1 MIVAGDQQL
10 LKQINRMALVR
21 HLCGAPGLS
30 RAALAEAVG
39 LTKSTVSL
47 LVRELMDEGWLC
59 ESELVA
65 TGALG
70 RRATPLR
77 LDTGRLALLGA
88 DVGVVAARLV
98 ATDLL
103 GNVLAERALPYPDVA
118 DPHACVGLIADE
130 LAAMAGMAG
139 MAGKV
144 GAAGT
149 ASTGGGLDGRVII
162 GLGIGVP
169 GVVDDATGVLR
180 HAPHLGWRD
189 VDVAGQ
195 LRARFA
201 TLAGG
206 ALAGLPMFIQN
217 EANVAALAEL
227 EFAGDGGAD
236 PLIYLSIGHGVGAG
250 IVVNGRLLTG
260 LSGFAGEVGHTILQQ
275 GGPRC
280 SCGRRGCADALI
292 GLRAVMDQ
300 VYGKHEDENE
310 GTGQDDGGADGGGN
324 GSSNGNGN
332 GNGKDNGADDG
343 ALLAPLARLERL
355 FARTDA
361 GDAAVCEAVE
371 AAGRHL
377 GVLLN
382 NLWVAFDPMC
392 IVVGGAALRLGE
404 RFLAPGR
411 AVLRDYAEATR
422 LPAPTIRTPH
432 FGANA
437 IAIGGAAMAR
447 HYLMRPFADQGAVRQ
462 GRGSAAALPAA
473 LAAAFW

>member
-47 LVRELMDEGWLC
+47 LVRELLDEGWLS

-88 DVGVVAARLV
+88 DLGIGGARVV

-103 GNVLAERALPYPDVA
+103 GTVLAERALPYADLA
-118 DPHACVGLIADE
+118 DPGACVGLIADALVA
-130 LAAMAGMAG
+130 LAAPDGPLAGRAM
-139 MAGKV
+139 
-144 GAAGT
+144 
-149 ASTGGGLDGRVII
+149 L

-180 HAPHLGWRD
+180 YAPHLGWRD
-189 VDVAGQ
+189 VDVLGR

-201 TLAGG
+201 AT
-206 ALAGLPMFIQN
+206 ALAGLPLFIQN

-227 EFAGDGGAD
+227 EFAGQVGAD
-236 PLIYLSIGHGVGAG
+236 PLIYLSIGYGVGAG

-260 LSGFAGEVGHTILQQ
+260 LYGFAGEVGHTILQQ
-275 GGPRC
+275 GGPPC

-292 GLRAVMDQ
+292 GMRAVTDQ
-300 VYGKHEDENE
+300 VYGKP
-310 GTGQDDGGADGGGN
+310 GKAGGSGDSG
-324 GSSNGNGN
+324 
-332 GNGKDNGADDG
+332 
-343 ALLAPLARLERL
+343 PERLERL
-355 FARTDA
+355 FAQAEAGEADA
-361 GDAAVCEAVE
+361 RRAVE
-371 AAGRHL
+371 AAGRHM

-411 AVLRDYAEATR
+411 EVLRDYAEATQ

-447 HYLMRPFADQGAVRQ
+447 HHLMRPFGGQGAGAMR
-462 GRGSAAALPAA
+462 ANPAR
-473 LAAAFW
+473 L

>member
-21 HLCGAPGLS
+21 QLCGAPGLS

-47 LVRELMDEGWLC
+47 LVRELLDEGWLS

-77 LDTGRLALLGA
+77 LDSGRLALLGA
-88 DVGVVAARLV
+88 DLGIGGARVV

-103 GNVLAERALPYPDVA
+103 GTVLAERALPYPDPA
-118 DPHACVGLIADE
+118 DPAACVGLIADA
-130 LAAMAGMAG
+130 LVAMAAPGGALAG
-139 MAGKV
+139 RAP
-144 GAAGT
+144 
-149 ASTGGGLDGRVII
+149 L

-180 HAPHLGWRD
+180 YAPHLGWRD
-189 VDVAGQ
+189 VDVLGR
-195 LRARFA
+195 LRAHC
-201 TLAGG
+201 AGT
-206 ALAGLPMFIQN
+206 ALAGLPLFIQN

-227 EFAGDGGAD
+227 EFAGQVGAD
-236 PLIYLSIGHGVGAG
+236 PLIYLSIGYGVGAG

-260 LSGFAGEVGHTILQQ
+260 LYGFAGEVGHTILQQ

-292 GLRAVMDQ
+292 GLQALMDA
-300 VYGKHEDENE
+300 VYGQPCPPEPE
-310 GTGQDDGGADGGGN
+310 
-324 GSSNGNGN
+324 
-332 GNGKDNGADDG
+332 
-343 ALLAPLARLERL
+343 RLERL
-355 FARTDA
+355 FAQA
-361 GDAAVCEAVE
+361 GAGEPAACQAVE
-371 AAGRHL
+371 AAGRHM

-411 AVLRDYAEATR
+411 AVLRAYAEATQ
-422 LPAPTIRTPH
+422 LPAPVIRTPH

-447 HYLMRPFADQGAVRQ
+447 HHLMRPFGGQGA
-462 GRGSAAALPAA
+462 GWLPRA
-473 LAAAFW
+473 

>member
-1 MIVAGDQQL
+1 MIIAGDQQL

-21 HLCGAPGLS
+21 QLCGAPGLS

-47 LVRELMDEGWLC
+47 LVRELLDEGWLG

-70 RRATPLR
+70 RRATPLHI
-77 LDTGRLALLGA
+77 DTARLALLGA
-88 DVGVVAARLV
+88 DLGIGGARVV

-103 GNVLAERALPYPDVA
+103 GTVLVERALPYPDLS
-118 DPHACVGLIADE
+118 DPGACVDLIADE
-130 LAAMAGMAG
+130 LVALARPG
-139 MAGKV
+139 
-144 GAAGT
+144 GA
-149 ASTGGGLDGRVII
+149 LDGRAMR

-180 HAPHLGWRD
+180 YAPHLGWRD
-189 VDVAGQ
+189 VDVTGR

-201 TLAGG
+201 AT
-206 ALAGLPMFIQN
+206 ALAGLPLFIQN

-227 EFAGDGGAD
+227 EFAGQVGAD
-236 PLIYLSIGHGVGAG
+236 PLIYLSIGYGVGAG

-260 LSGFAGEVGHTILQQ
+260 LYGFAGEVGHTILQQ
-275 GGPRC
+275 GGPPC

-292 GLRAVMDQ
+292 GLQALMDA
-300 VYGKHEDENE
+300 VYGKP
-310 GTGQDDGGADGGGN
+310 GGG
-324 GSSNGNGN
+324 
-332 GNGKDNGADDG
+332 
-343 ALLAPLARLERL
+343 PERLERL
-355 FARTDA
+355 FAQSAA
-361 GDAAVCEAVE
+361 GDAAACAAVE

-404 RFLAPGR
+404 RYLAPGR
-411 AVLRDYAEATR
+411 QVLRECASATR
-422 LPAPTIRTPH
+422 LPAPVIRTPH

-447 HYLMRPFADQGAVRQ
+447 HHLMRPFAGDGA
-462 GRGSAAALPAA
+462 RGKPAALPPA
-473 LAAAFW
+473 LAAGLWGWR

>member
-21 HLCGAPGLS
+21 QLCGAPGLS

-47 LVRELMDEGWLC
+47 LVRELLDEGWVS

-77 LDTGRLALLGA
+77 LDSGRLALLGA
-88 DVGVVAARLV
+88 DLGIGGARVV

-103 GNVLAERALPYPDVA
+103 GAVLAERTLPYPDPA
-118 DPHACVGLIADE
+118 DPAACVGLIAE
-130 LAAMAGMAG
+130 ALADLAGSGGPLAG
-139 MAGKV
+139 RAI
-144 GAAGT
+144 
-149 ASTGGGLDGRVII
+149 L

-180 HAPHLGWRD
+180 YAPHLGWRD
-189 VDVAGQ
+189 VDVLGR
-195 LRARFA
+195 LRARFTA
-201 TLAGG
+201 G
-206 ALAGLPMFIQN
+206 ALGGMPLFIQN

-227 EFAGDGGAD
+227 EFAGQVGAD
-236 PLIYLSIGHGVGAG
+236 PLIYLSIGYGVGAG

-260 LSGFAGEVGHTILQQ
+260 LYGFAGEVGHTILQQ
-275 GGPRC
+275 GGPQC

-292 GLRAVMDQ
+292 GMRALMDQ
-300 VYGKHEDENE
+300 VYGQPGPAGEL
-310 GTGQDDGGADGGGN
+310 DDRG
-324 GSSNGNGN
+324 
-332 GNGKDNGADDG
+332 
-343 ALLAPLARLERL
+343 PERLERL
-355 FARTDA
+355 FGQA
-361 GDAAVCEAVE
+361 GAGEPAACRAVE

-411 AVLRDYAEATR
+411 AVLRDYADATQ

-447 HYLMRPFADQGAVRQ
+447 HHLMRPFGGQGAGV
-462 GRGSAAALPAA
+462 APPNPAS
-473 LAAAFW
+473 F

>member
-77 LDTGRLALLGA
+77 LDTARLALLGA
-88 DVGVVAARLV
+88 DIGVVTARLV

-103 GNVLAERALPYPDVA
+103 GNVLAERVLPYPDAA
-118 DPHACVGLIADE
+118 DPHACIALVADA
-130 LAAMAGMAG
+130 LAEMAAGAGMQS
-139 MAGKV
+139 
-144 GAAGT
+144 AAG
-149 ASTGGGLDGRVII
+149 ALDGRVLL

-189 VDVAGQ
+189 VDVVGR
-195 LRARFA
+195 LRACFA
-201 TLAGG
+201 SLPGS
-206 ALAGLPMFIQN
+206 ALAGLPLFIQN

-275 GGPRC
+275 GGPQC

-300 VYGKHEDENE
+300 VFGK
-310 GTGQDDGGADGGGN
+310 GN
-324 GSSNGNGN
+324 GS
-332 GNGKDNGADDG
+332 DEVLA
-343 ALLAPLARLERL
+343 APLARLERL

-361 GDAAVCEAVE
+361 GDAAACEAVE

-392 IVVGGAALRLGE
+392 IVLGGAALRLGE
-404 RFLAPGR
+404 RFIAPGR
-411 AVLRDYAEATR
+411 AVLRDCADAAL

-447 HYLMRPFADQGAVRQ
+447 HYLMRPFADQGGGPYDPFRRRIA
-462 GRGSAAALPAA
+462 
-473 LAAAFW
+473 

>member
-21 HLCGAPGLS
+21 QLCGAPGLS

-47 LVRELMDEGWLC
+47 LVRELMDEGWLA

-70 RRATPLR
+70 RRATPLH
-77 LDTGRLALLGA
+77 LDTARLALLGA
-88 DVGVVAARLV
+88 DLGVSAARLV

-103 GNVLAERALPYPDVA
+103 GNVLAERALPYADIA
-118 DPHACVGLIADE
+118 DPAACVGLIADE
-130 LAAMAGMAG
+130 LLAMT
-139 MAGKV
+139 
-144 GAAGT
+144 AAGG
-149 ASTGGGLDGRVII
+149 ALDGRAML

-169 GVVDDATGVLR
+169 GVVDDASGVLR
-180 HAPHLGWRD
+180 YAPHLGWRD
-189 VDVAGQ
+189 VDVAAG

-201 TLAGG
+201 AG
-206 ALAGLPMFIQN
+206 ALAGLPLFIQN

-227 EFAGDGGAD
+227 EFSGQAGVD
-236 PLIYLSIGHGVGAG
+236 PLIYLSIGYGVGAG

-280 SCGRRGCADALI
+280 TCGRRGCADALI
-292 GLRAVMDQ
+292 GLRALMDQ
-300 VYGKHEDENE
+300 V
-310 GTGQDDGGADGGGN
+310 DGG
-324 GSSNGNGN
+324 S
-332 GNGKDNGADDG
+332 GAG
-343 ALLAPLARLERL
+343 PERLERL
-355 FARTDA
+355 FARTAD
-361 GDAAVCEAVE
+361 GDAAACRAV
-371 AAGRHL
+371 ADAGRHL

-404 RFLAPGR
+404 RLLGPGR
-411 AVLRDYAEATR
+411 AVLRDCAAATR
-422 LPAPTIRTPH
+422 LPAPVIRTPG
-432 FGANA
+432 FGDNGT
-437 IAIGGAAMAR
+437 AIGGAAMAR
-447 HYLMRPFADQGAVRQ
+447 HHLMRPFGGQGADV
-462 GRGSAAALPAA
+462 APPKPAR
-473 LAAAFW
+473 F

>member
-47 LVRELMDEGWLC
+47 LVRELLDEGWLS

-88 DVGVVAARLV
+88 DLGIGGARVV

-103 GNVLAERALPYPDVA
+103 GTVLAERALPYADLA
-118 DPHACVGLIADE
+118 DPGACVGLIADALVA
-130 LAAMAGMAG
+130 LAAPDGPLAGRAM
-139 MAGKV
+139 
-144 GAAGT
+144 
-149 ASTGGGLDGRVII
+149 L

-180 HAPHLGWRD
+180 YAPHLGWRD
-189 VDVAGQ
+189 VDVLGR

-201 TLAGG
+201 AT
-206 ALAGLPMFIQN
+206 ALAGLPLFIQN

-227 EFAGDGGAD
+227 EFAGEVGAD
-236 PLIYLSIGHGVGAG
+236 PLIYLSIGYGVGAG

-260 LSGFAGEVGHTILQQ
+260 LYGFAGEVGHTILQQ
-275 GGPRC
+275 GGPPC

-292 GLRAVMDQ
+292 GMRAVTDQ
-300 VYGKHEDENE
+300 VYGKP
-310 GTGQDDGGADGGGN
+310 GKAGGAGDSG
-324 GSSNGNGN
+324 
-332 GNGKDNGADDG
+332 
-343 ALLAPLARLERL
+343 PERLERL
-355 FARTDA
+355 FAQAEAGEADA
-361 GDAAVCEAVE
+361 RRAVE
-371 AAGRHL
+371 AAGRHM

-411 AVLRDYAEATR
+411 EVLRDYAEATQ

-447 HYLMRPFADQGAVRQ
+447 HHLMRPFGGQGAGAMR
-462 GRGSAAALPAA
+462 ANPAR
-473 LAAAFW
+473 L

>member
-47 LVRELMDEGWLC
+47 LVRELMDEGWLG
-59 ESELVA
+59 ESALVA

-70 RRATPLR
+70 RRATPLHI
-77 LDTGRLALLGA
+77 DAGRLALLGA
-88 DVGVVAARLV
+88 ELGIGIVRVV

-103 GNVLAERALPYPDVA
+103 GTVLAERSLPYPDAA
-118 DPHACVGLIADE
+118 DAPACCAL
-130 LAAMAGMAG
+130 LAAALIDM
-139 MAGKV
+139 
-144 GAAGT
+144 T
-149 ASTGGGLDGRVII
+149 ASGGALDGRTLL

-180 HAPHLGWRD
+180 LAPHLGWRD
-189 VDVAGQ
+189 VDVVAQ
-195 LRARFA
+195 LRAR
-201 TLAGG
+201 LGG
-206 ALAGLPMFIQN
+206 TALAGLPLFIQN

-227 EFAGDGGAD
+227 EFSGLGGAD
-236 PLIYLSIGHGVGAG
+236 PLIYLSIGYGVGAG
-250 IVVNGRLLTG
+250 IIVNGRLLTG
-260 LSGFAGEVGHTILQQ
+260 LYGFAGEIGHTILQQ

-292 GLRAVMDQ
+292 GLRALMDE
-300 VYGKHEDENE
+300 VYGQPDGVDGSVGGGGGGGVGVGVGVGADIGG
-310 GTGQDDGGADGGGN
+310 GTGAGVSAGIGAGADEV
-324 GSSNGNGN
+324 
-332 GNGKDNGADDG
+332 
-343 ALLAPLARLERL
+343 RLERL
-355 FARTDA
+355 FAHSEA
-361 GDAAVCEAVE
+361 GEPTACRAVE

-392 IVVGGAALRLGE
+392 IVIGGAALGLGE
-404 RFLAPGR
+404 RYIAPGR
-411 AVLRDYAEATR
+411 EVLGAYAAATL

-432 FGANA
+432 FGVNA

-447 HYLMRPFADQGAVRQ
+447 HYLMRPFAGQRLP
-462 GRGSAAALPAA
+462 RGGNGNGKAAALPPAIAA
-473 LAAAFW
+473 TLDGWG

>member
-21 HLCGAPGLS
+21 RLCGAPGLS

-47 LVRELMDEGWLC
+47 LVRELLDEGWLS
-59 ESELVA
+59 ESALVA

-77 LDTGRLALLGA
+77 LDTGRLALLGV
-88 DVGVVAARLV
+88 DLGIGGARVV

-103 GNVLAERALPYPDVA
+103 GTVLAERALPYPDPA
-118 DPHACVGLIADE
+118 DPSACVGLIADA
-130 LAAMAGMAG
+130 LVAMTAPG
-139 MAGKV
+139 
-144 GAAGT
+144 GAL
-149 ASTGGGLDGRVII
+149 GGRAPL

-180 HAPHLGWRD
+180 YAPHLGWRD
-189 VDVAGQ
+189 VDVLGG
-195 LRARFA
+195 LRARVA
-201 TLAGG
+201 AG
-206 ALAGLPMFIQN
+206 ALAGLPLFIQN

-227 EFAGDGGAD
+227 EFAGQVGAD
-236 PLIYLSIGHGVGAG
+236 PLIYLSIGYGVGAG

-260 LSGFAGEVGHTILQQ
+260 LYGFAGEVGHTILQQ

-292 GLRAVMDQ
+292 GMRALMDQ
-300 VYGKHEDENE
+300 VDGAPGAAGETGNAGEA
-310 GTGQDDGGADGGGN
+310 GTGGASG
-324 GSSNGNGN
+324 
-332 GNGKDNGADDG
+332 
-343 ALLAPLARLERL
+343 PERLERL
-355 FARTDA
+355 FAQA
-361 GDAAVCEAVE
+361 GAGEPAACQAVE

-411 AVLRDYAEATR
+411 DVLRDYAEATQ

-447 HYLMRPFADQGAVRQ
+447 HHLMRPFGGQGAGVMH
-462 GRGSAAALPAA
+462 ANPAR
-473 LAAAFW
+473 L

>member
-103 GNVLAERALPYPDVA
+103 GNVLAERTLPYPDVA
-118 DPHACVGLIADE
+118 DPHACIGLIADE

-139 MAGKV
+139 KV
-144 GAAGT
+144 GLAGT
-149 ASTGGGLDGRVII
+149 PSAGSGLDRRVII

-300 VYGKHEDENE
+300 VFGSGDSGDQNRGDDAHE
-310 GTGQDDGGADGGGN
+310 
-324 GSSNGNGN
+324 S
-332 GNGKDNGADDG
+332 GNGKDAGGGGGG
-343 ALLAPLARLERL
+343 ALDRSGTGDGDDVLAAPLARLERL

-361 GDAAVCEAVE
+361 GDAAACEAVE
-371 AAGRHL
+371 AAGRHF

-411 AVLRDYAEATR
+411 AVLRDCADAAL

-447 HYLMRPFADQGAVRQ
+447 HYLMRPFADQGGGPYDPFRRRIA
-462 GRGSAAALPAA
+462 
-473 LAAAFW
+473 

>member
-1 MIVAGDQQL
+1 
-10 LKQINRMALVR
+10 VR

-59 ESELVA
+59 ESALVA

-118 DPHACVGLIADE
+118 DPHACVELIADG
-130 LAAMAGMAG
+130 LAAMAGMAHPG
-139 MAGKV
+139 
-144 GAAGT
+144 GA
-149 ASTGGGLDGRVII
+149 LDGRVML

-189 VDVAGQ
+189 VDVAGR

-201 TLAGG
+201 SLAGG
-206 ALAGLPMFIQN
+206 ALAGLPLFIQN

-275 GGPRC
+275 AGPRC

-300 VYGKHEDENE
+300 VYGTGEPKGKGEGKEKANGKGKGKDCDEAN
-310 GTGQDDGGADGGGN
+310 
-324 GSSNGNGN
+324 SNSDGNGN
-332 GNGKDNGADDG
+332 DDANGGDANTLA
-343 ALLAPLARLERL
+343 APLKRLERL
-355 FARTDA
+355 FALTEA
-361 GDAAVCEAVE
+361 GDAGACEAVE

-392 IVVGGAALRLGE
+392 IVIGGAALRLGA
-404 RFLAPGR
+404 RFIEPGR
-411 AVLRDYAEATR
+411 AVLRDCADAAL

-447 HYLMRPFADQGAVRQ
+447 HYLMRPFSDQGAA
-462 GRGSAAALPAA
+462 GPAAANPYDPYRRRNA
-473 LAAAFW
+473 

>member
-21 HLCGAPGLS
+21 HLCCSPGLS

-88 DVGVVAARLV
+88 DIGVVAARLV

-103 GNVLAERALPYPDVA
+103 GNVLAERALPYPDAA
-118 DPHACVGLIADE
+118 DPHACVALVADALAEMAAGAARGGMAGLVEVAEVAEVSE
-130 LAAMAGMAG
+130 LAGMAG
-139 MAGKV
+139 MAQPTGSAGLAEMAGVTRRAGSRSAV
-144 GAAGT
+144 GALG
-149 ASTGGGLDGRVII
+149 GRVLL

-189 VDVAGQ
+189 VDVVGRV
-195 LRARFA
+195 RARFA
-201 TLAGG
+201 SLPGG
-206 ALAGLPMFIQN
+206 ALTGLPLFIQN

-227 EFAGDGGAD
+227 EFAGGGGAD

-275 GGPRC
+275 GGPQC

-300 VYGKHEDENE
+300 VFGKGNA
-310 GTGQDDGGADGGGN
+310 GDDVLA
-324 GSSNGNGN
+324 
-332 GNGKDNGADDG
+332 
-343 ALLAPLARLERL
+343 APLARLERL

-361 GDAAVCEAVE
+361 GDAAACEAVE

-392 IVVGGAALRLGE
+392 IVIGGAALRLGE
-404 RFLAPGR
+404 RFIAPGR
-411 AVLRDYAEATR
+411 AVLRDCADAAL

-447 HYLMRPFADQGAVRQ
+447 HYLMRPFADQGGAPYDLLR
-462 GRGSAAALPAA
+462 RRIA
-473 LAAAFW
+473 

>member
-21 HLCGAPGLS
+21 QLCGAPGLS

-47 LVRELMDEGWLC
+47 LVRELLDEGWLS

-77 LDTGRLALLGA
+77 IDTGRLALLGA
-88 DVGVVAARLV
+88 DLGIGGARVV

-103 GNVLAERALPYPDVA
+103 GAVLAERALPYPDLS
-118 DPHACVGLIADE
+118 DPAACVGLIADE
-130 LAAMAGMAG
+130 LVAMT
-139 MAGKV
+139 
-144 GAAGT
+144 AAGGPL
-149 ASTGGGLDGRVII
+149 AGRAML

-169 GVVDDATGVLR
+169 GVVDDTTGVLR
-180 HAPHLGWRD
+180 YAPHLGWRD
-189 VDVAGQ
+189 IDVVGR
-195 LRARFA
+195 LRARLAA
-201 TLAGG
+201 T
-206 ALAGLPMFIQN
+206 ALAGLPLFIQN

-227 EFAGDGGAD
+227 EFAGEVGAD
-236 PLIYLSIGHGVGAG
+236 PLIYLSIGYGVGAG

-260 LSGFAGEVGHTILQQ
+260 LYGFAGEVGHTILQQ
-275 GGPRC
+275 AGPPC

-292 GLRAVMDQ
+292 GMRAVTDQ
-300 VYGKHEDENE
+300 VYGKP
-310 GTGQDDGGADGGGN
+310 
-324 GSSNGNGN
+324 
-332 GNGKDNGADDG
+332 GKAGDAGKVGDSG
-343 ALLAPLARLERL
+343 PERLERL
-355 FARTDA
+355 FAQA
-361 GDAAVCEAVE
+361 GAGEAAACRAVE
-371 AAGRHL
+371 AAGRHM

-411 AVLRDYAEATR
+411 EVLRDYAEATQ

-447 HYLMRPFADQGAVRQ
+447 HHLMRPFGGQGAGWQ
-462 GRGSAAALPAA
+462 LPAS
-473 LAAAFW
+473 

>member
-21 HLCGAPGLS
+21 QLCGAPGLS

-47 LVRELMDEGWLC
+47 LVRELLEEGWLS
-59 ESELVA
+59 ESDLVA

-88 DVGVVAARLV
+88 DLGIGGARVV

-103 GNVLAERALPYPDVA
+103 GAVLAERALPYPVPA
-118 DPHACVGLIADE
+118 DPAACVGLIADA
-130 LAAMAGMAG
+130 LADMAAPGGALAG
-139 MAGKV
+139 RA
-144 GAAGT
+144 
-149 ASTGGGLDGRVII
+149 LL

-180 HAPHLGWRD
+180 YAPHLGWRD
-189 VDVAGQ
+189 VDVLGR
-195 LRARFA
+195 LRARC
-201 TLAGG
+201 AGT
-206 ALAGLPMFIQN
+206 ALAGLPLFIQN

-227 EFAGDGGAD
+227 EFAGQVGAD
-236 PLIYLSIGHGVGAG
+236 PLIYLSIGYGVGAG

-260 LSGFAGEVGHTILQQ
+260 LYGFAGEVGHTILQQ
-275 GGPRC
+275 GGPVC

-292 GLRAVMDQ
+292 GMRALMDQ
-300 VYGKHEDENE
+300 VYGKPGEF
-310 GTGQDDGGADGGGN
+310 
-324 GSSNGNGN
+324 
-332 GNGKDNGADDG
+332 GKVGESG
-343 ALLAPLARLERL
+343 PERLERL
-355 FARTDA
+355 FAQA
-361 GDAAVCEAVE
+361 GDGEPAACRAVE
-371 AAGRHL
+371 AAGRHM

-411 AVLRDYAEATR
+411 AVLRDYAEATQ

-447 HYLMRPFADQGAVRQ
+447 HHLMRPFGGQGAGAMR
-462 GRGSAAALPAA
+462 ANPAK
-473 LAAAFW
+473 L

>member
-88 DVGVVAARLV
+88 DLGIGGARVV

-103 GNVLAERALPYPDVA
+103 GTVLAERALPYADLA
-118 DPHACVGLIADE
+118 DPGACVGLIADALVA
-130 LAAMAGMAG
+130 LAAPDGPLAGRAM
-139 MAGKV
+139 
-144 GAAGT
+144 
-149 ASTGGGLDGRVII
+149 L

-180 HAPHLGWRD
+180 YAPHLGWRD
-189 VDVAGQ
+189 VDVLGR
-195 LRARFA
+195 LRARFTA
-201 TLAGG
+201 T
-206 ALAGLPMFIQN
+206 ALAGLPLFIQN

-227 EFAGDGGAD
+227 EFAGEVGAD
-236 PLIYLSIGHGVGAG
+236 PLIYLSIGYGVGAG

-260 LSGFAGEVGHTILQQ
+260 LYGFAGEVGHTILQQ
-275 GGPRC
+275 GGPPC

-292 GLRAVMDQ
+292 GMRAVTDQ
-300 VYGKHEDENE
+300 VYGKP
-310 GTGQDDGGADGGGN
+310 GKAGGAGDSG
-324 GSSNGNGN
+324 
-332 GNGKDNGADDG
+332 
-343 ALLAPLARLERL
+343 PERLERL
-355 FARTDA
+355 FAQAEAGEADA
-361 GDAAVCEAVE
+361 RRAVE
-371 AAGRHL
+371 AAGRHM

-411 AVLRDYAEATR
+411 EVLRDYAEATQ

-447 HYLMRPFADQGAVRQ
+447 HHLMRPFGGQGAGAMR
-462 GRGSAAALPAA
+462 ANPAR
-473 LAAAFW
+473 L